1 MMIELD
7 IFLGILIKKNGDSTI
22 MYIFRYFVVSLFCF
36 FTPILTYSKDA
47 QKILRW
53 GSDANSGAPY
63 VFRDSKDPN
72 KIIGV
77 DTEIIHAI
85 AEQLGMKAEFV
96 QNQWDGLI
104 PGLLAE
110 NYDLVINGLEIIE
123 NRKQTVS
130 FSDPYYITYEQI
142 VVNKENYD
150 INKLSD
156 LKGKRVAT
164 LPASLAYKI
173 LENIGDV
180 QIKIYDEEVNAY
192 ADLAS
197 GDRLDAVLLDLPI
210 AQYYAKHN
218 QKLKFIGSP
227 IGHMKYGIAFRKN
240 DKELRL
246 KVNKALNELIKNGKM
261 QKILENWGLWNKTT
275 AEEWGVSSEY
285 KSEPLAYQEYLSHI
299 GRERTRV
306 DKLNQYISFLPLLGK
321 GAITTLQIS
330 ILAMILAVTLG
341 LFIAL
346 VRLHA
351 PPFFSRI
358 ALLYVEMIRG
368 TPLLIQLYIIFYGLP
383 HIGIKLSPFFAAV
396 IGLGLNYAANEA
408 ENYRAGMTSIPP
420 SQMDAAYA
428 LGMSRFE
435 SLRHIIIPQAIRVV
449 IPPVTND
456 FIALIKDSSLVSVI
470 TLIEL
475 TTIYGQL
482 ASTYFD
488 YLGIGLLAAAV
499 YFLIG
504 LPFARLSRMAERHF
518 SVTNKKK
525 FNKNVQAQGHVP

>member
-1 MMIELD
+1 ML
-7 IFLGILIKKNGDSTI
+7 S
-22 MYIFRYFVVSLFCF
+22 FRYLIVSLFCLF
-36 FTPILTYSKDA
+36 NPILVYSNEEK
-47 QKILRW
+47 KILKW
-53 GSDANSGAPY
+53 GSDANSGVPY
-63 VFRDSKDPN
+63 VFRDAKDPT

-77 DTEIIHAI
+77 DADIIHAI
-85 AEQLGMKAEFV
+85 AEQLGMKSEFV

-104 PGLLAE
+104 PGLLAG
-110 NYDLVINGLEIIE
+110 NYDVVIDGLEIIDE
-123 NRKQTVS
+123 RKQTVS
-130 FSDPYYITYEQI
+130 FSDPYYITNEQI
-142 VVNKENYD
+142 VVNKQNYE
-150 INKLSD
+150 INKLTD
-156 LKGKRVAT
+156 LRGKRVAT

-173 LENIGDV
+173 LEDVGDV

-218 QKLKFIGSP
+218 TKLKFVGP
-227 IGHMKYGIAFRKN
+227 PVGRMEYGLAFRKN

-246 KVNKALNELIKNGKM
+246 KINKAIDVLIKNGKL
-261 QKILENWGLWNKTT
+261 QSILENWGLWNKTT
-275 AEEWGVSSEY
+275 AEVWGVSIEY
-285 KSEPLAYQEYLSHI
+285 NSEPAAYENYLSQI
-299 GRERTRV
+299 GLERTWK
-306 DKLNQYISFLPLLGK
+306 DKVVQYINFLPMLGK
-321 GAITTLQIS
+321 GAILTLQIS

-351 PPFFSRI
+351 PPFFSKM
-358 ALLYVEMIRG
+358 ALMYVEIIRG

-383 HIGIKLSPFFAAV
+383 HIGLKLSPFFAAV

-420 SQMDAAYA
+420 SQLDAAYA

-435 SLRHIIIPQAIRVV
+435 SLRHIIIPQAVRVV

-470 TLIEL
+470 TLVEL

-518 SVTNKKK
+518 SVTNRKK
-525 FNKNVQAQGHVP
+525 FNKNFESQGNF

>member
-1 MMIELD
+1 
-7 IFLGILIKKNGDSTI
+7 
-22 MYIFRYFVVSLFCF
+22 MYIFRYLFVSLFCF
-36 FTPILTYSKDA
+36 FTSFLAYSKNDS
-47 QKILRW
+47 QILRW

-63 VFRDSKDPN
+63 VFRDAKDPN
-72 KIIGV
+72 KIIGL
-77 DTEIIHAI
+77 DADIIQAI

-104 PGLLAE
+104 PGLLAG
-110 NYDLVINGLEIIE
+110 NYDLVIDGLEIIDE
-123 NRKQTVS
+123 RKQTIA

-142 VVNKENYD
+142 VVNKENHE
-150 INKLSD
+150 ITKLAD
-156 LKGKRVAT
+156 LRGKRVAT

-173 LENIGDV
+173 LEDVGDV
-180 QIKIYDEEVNAY
+180 QIKIYDEEINAY
-192 ADLAS
+192 GDLAS
-197 GDRLDAVLLDLPI
+197 GERLDAVLLDQPI

-218 QKLKFIGSP
+218 SKLKFIGAP
-227 IGHMKYGIAFRKN
+227 IGHMEYGIAFRKN
-240 DKELRL
+240 EKDLRL
-246 KVNKALNELIKNGKM
+246 KVNKALNELIKNGKL
-261 QKILENWGLWNKTT
+261 QQIIENWGLWNKTT
-275 AEEWGVSSEY
+275 AEVWGVSQESI
-285 KSEPLAYQEYLSHI
+285 SEPLAYQEYLSNM
-299 GRERTRV
+299 GLEFTWL
-306 DKLNQYISFLPLLGK
+306 DKVKQYASFLPLLGK
-321 GAITTLQIS
+321 GAIVTLQIS

-341 LFIAL
+341 LIIAL

-351 PPFFSRI
+351 PPFFSKI
-358 ALLYVEMIRG
+358 TLLYVEIIRG
-368 TPLLIQLYIIFYGLP
+368 IPLLIQLYIIFYGFP

-408 ENYRAGMTSIPP
+408 ENYRAGMASIPP
-420 SQMDAAYA
+420 SQMDAAFA

-475 TTIYGQL
+475 TTIYSQL

-504 LPFARLSRMAERHF
+504 LPFARLSRIAERHF
-518 SVTNKKK
+518 SVSSRKK
-525 FNKNVQAQGHVP
+525 FNKNFQAQGNVS

>member
-1 MMIELD
+1 
-7 IFLGILIKKNGDSTI
+7 
-22 MYIFRYFVVSLFCF
+22 MYIFRYLVVSLFCF
-36 FTPILTYSKDA
+36 FTPILAYGNEA
-47 QKILRW
+47 QKTLRW

-63 VFRDSKDPN
+63 VFRDAKDPN
-72 KIIGV
+72 KIIGL
-77 DTEIIHAI
+77 DADIIQAV

-104 PGLLAE
+104 PGLLAG
-110 NYDLVINGLEIIE
+110 NYDLVIDGLEIIDE
-123 NRKQTVS
+123 RKQTIS

-142 VVNKENYD
+142 VVNKENHD
-150 INKLSD
+150 ITKLTD
-156 LKGKRVAT
+156 LRGKRVAT

-173 LENIGDV
+173 LEDV
-180 QIKIYDEEVNAY
+180 GEVQVKIYDEEVNAY

-197 GDRLDAVLLDLPI
+197 GGRLDAVLLDLPI

-218 QKLKFIGSP
+218 QKLKFTGLP
-227 IGHMKYGIAFRKN
+227 IGHMEYGIAFRKN
-240 DKELRL
+240 AKELRL
-246 KVNKALNELIKNGKM
+246 KVNKALNELIKSGKI
-261 QKILENWGLWNKTT
+261 QNILEKWGLWNKTT
-275 AEEWGVSSEY
+275 AEAWGVSAEY
-285 KSEPLAYQEYLSHI
+285 KTEPVAYEEYLSNM
-299 GRERTRV
+299 GLERTWT
-306 DKLNQYISFLPLLGK
+306 DKIKQYVSFLPLLGK
-321 GAITTLQIS
+321 GAIVTLQIS

-351 PPFFSRI
+351 PPFFSKI
-358 ALLYVEMIRG
+358 ALIYVEIIRG

-408 ENYRAGMTSIPP
+408 ENYRAGITSIPP

-435 SLRHIIIPQAIRVV
+435 SLRHIVIPQAIRVV

-518 SVTNKKK
+518 SVSNRKK
-525 FNKNVQAQGHVP
+525 FNKNFQTQGHVP

>member
-1 MMIELD
+1 M
-7 IFLGILIKKNGDSTI
+7 FN
-22 MYIFRYFVVSLFCF
+22 FRYLIVSLFCLF
-36 FTPILTYSKDA
+36 IPILSYSNEDK
-47 QKILRW
+47 KILKW

-63 VFRDSKDPN
+63 VFRDAKDPN
-72 KIIGV
+72 KVIGLDADIIN
-77 DTEIIHAI
+77 AI
-85 AEQLGMKAEFV
+85 ANHLGMKAEFV
-96 QNQWDGLI
+96 QNQWEGLI
-104 PGLLAE
+104 PGLIAG
-110 NYDLVINGLEIIE
+110 NYDLVIDGLEIIDE
-123 NRKQTVS
+123 RKQTIS
-130 FSDPYYITYEQI
+130 FSDPYYITSEQI
-142 VVNKENYD
+142 VVNKQNYD
-150 INKLSD
+150 INKLTD
-156 LKGKRVAT
+156 LRGKRVAT

-173 LENIGDV
+173 LEDV
-180 QIKIYDEEVNAY
+180 GEVKIAKYDVEVNAY
-192 ADLAS
+192 ADLAI

-218 QKLKFIGSP
+218 PKLKFVGP
-227 IGHMKYGIAFRKN
+227 PVGRMEYGIAFRQK

-246 KVNKALNELIKNGKM
+246 KINKAIDELIKNGEM
-261 QKILENWGLWNKTT
+261 QNILEKWGLWNKTT
-275 AEEWGVSSEY
+275 AEEWGVSPEY
-285 KSEPLAYQEYLSHI
+285 KTQPVAYQDYLKQI
-299 GRERTRV
+299 GIEHTWV
-306 DKLNQYISFLPLLGK
+306 DKVKQYASFLPLLGK
-321 GAITTLQIS
+321 GAIVTLQIS

-341 LFIAL
+341 LFIAI

-351 PPFFSRI
+351 PPFFSKM
-358 ALLYVEMIRG
+358 ALMYVEIIRG

-383 HIGIKLSPFFAAV
+383 HLGLKLSPFFAAV
-396 IGLGLNYAANEA
+396 IGLGLNYAASEA

-420 SQMDAAYA
+420 SQLDAAYA

-435 SLRHIIIPQAIRVV
+435 SLRHIIIPQAVRVV

-475 TTIYGQL
+475 TTIYSQL

-518 SVTNKKK
+518 SVTNRKK
-525 FNKNVQAQGHVP
+525 FNKNFESQGDFK